1 MFTTTSVCCG
11 GICAVAVITSTSV
24 ATFGDNVRINEARI
38 DQPGSDLDEFF
49 ELAGPVGAPLDGL
62 VYIVIGDGMAGNNGI
77 VEEVT
82 DLGGQSLDGSGLFVA
97 AEATFGPGTADLITE
112 LNFENGD
119 NVSHLLVAGFTGG
132 VGDDLDLEDDGVL
145 DVTPW
150 ASIVD
155 GVALIGPTGP
165 GDHVYCPTRVGP
177 DGPGPPFHVYRCSP
191 SMLWRVG
198 LQDPAVGDDTP
209 GTENLPCPC
218 LADLDATG
226 DVDAVD
232 VAELLDAWGPCLGC
246 AADFNTDT
254 VVGPPDLAFLLESW
268 GPCSSAPAPGVLDL
282 FDETIVVDA
291 TDQDA
296 ADRGFVVTHLYAT
309 GDGVGVGDALLAVG
323 LADIDAINAEFF
335 QEPIFGGS
343 FPPDSFFFQFEPAL
357 RYDTFVTINQLAD
370 DDNTSGTP
378 GLSMDAAGI
387 SGDWFPV
394 PSGGQA
400 EAVDISAV
408 TGNPGQAGVLI
419 AQITLVPCTA
429 PPGAGPARPGYS
441 GTVTLF
447 TSAADGGTFAGVEA
461 RARFPACPADVDADG
476 IVGITDF
483 LAMISGWGACPCCR
497 ADIDGDGAVGITD
510 FLALVEGWGSCP

>member
-191 SMLWRVG
+191 SMLCRAPGPGRRGRHARNGKPAVPLPRGPRRHRRRRCGGCRRAAGRVG
-198 LQDPAVGDDTP
+198 AVSR
-209 GTENLPCPC
+209 LRC
-218 LADLDATG
+218 
-226 DVDAVD
+226 
-232 VAELLDAWGPCLGC
+232 
-246 AADFNTDT
+246 
-254 VVGPPDLAFLLESW
+254 
-268 GPCSSAPAPGVLDL
+268 
-282 FDETIVVDA
+282 
-291 TDQDA
+291 
-296 ADRGFVVTHLYAT
+296 GFQH
-309 GDGVGVGDALLAVG
+309 
-323 LADIDAINAEFF
+323 
-335 QEPIFGGS
+335 
-343 FPPDSFFFQFEPAL
+343 
-357 RYDTFVTINQLAD
+357 
-370 DDNTSGTP
+370 
-378 GLSMDAAGI
+378 
-387 SGDWFPV
+387 
-394 PSGGQA
+394 
-400 EAVDISAV
+400 
-408 TGNPGQAGVLI
+408 
-419 AQITLVPCTA
+419 
-429 PPGAGPARPGYS
+429 
-441 GTVTLF
+441 
-447 TSAADGGTFAGVEA
+447 
-461 RARFPACPADVDADG
+461 
-476 IVGITDF
+476 
-483 LAMISGWGACPCCR
+483 
-497 ADIDGDGAVGITD
+497 
-510 FLALVEGWGSCP
+510 